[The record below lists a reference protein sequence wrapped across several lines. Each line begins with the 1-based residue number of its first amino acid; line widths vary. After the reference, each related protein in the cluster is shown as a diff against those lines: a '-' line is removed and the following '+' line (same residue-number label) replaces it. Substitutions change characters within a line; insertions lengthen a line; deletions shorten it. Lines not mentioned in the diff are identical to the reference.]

1 MALLLACAS
10 VAAMPAAAAN
20 ASQNSASTH
29 AFIVANYALVHVSE
43 GRIGLF
49 TRRASARMH
58 SLLHECRDAAS
69 GSPQNEE
76 AYQLSYEAAGA
87 LWSVAYG
94 ADAGPIHT
102 FVKAAAGLR
111 WSNPRTEREV
121 KRYVRGLHGLASLQS
136 PHVCADIA
144 SWRASGYQT
153 VPARTKSFDAYVES
167 LEATPV
173 PAHLLLP
180 YLQPADKALLRR
192 MQQGETKLLNAE
204 TLTGSSDW
212 YTLTEGLGLNP

>member
-1 MALLLACAS
+1 LLACAL
-10 VAAMPAAAAN
+10 VIAIPTAAAN

-29 AFIVANYALVHVSE
+29 AFILANYALVHVSE
-43 GRIGLF
+43 GRIRLF

-76 AYQLSYEAAGA
+76 AYQLGYEAAGA
-87 LWSVAYG
+87 LWSAAYG
-94 ADAGPIHT
+94 ADAGPIDV

-111 WSNPRTEREV
+111 WSNSRTQREV
-121 KRYVRGLHGLASLQS
+121 KRYVRGLHGLAHLRS
-136 PHVCADIA
+136 PHVCEDIA
-144 SWRASGYQT
+144 SWKASGYQT
-153 VPARTKSFDAYVES
+153 VPTVTKSFDAYVES

-173 PAHLLLP
+173 PARLLLP
-180 YLQPADKALLRR
+180 YAQPADRALLRR
-192 MQQGETKLLNAE
+192 TQQGETKLLNAE